1 MSKPQRA
8 TKVLVLMGSPRPEG
22 NSSILAEEALAGARE
37 AGAEVAAFRLAELRI
52 NPCRA
57 CEGCR
62 KRGAAG
68 CVQKDD
74 MQKLYPRLKE
84 ADALIIA
91 GPVYWFTM
99 CGQVKLF
106 MDRLYALGAEN
117 YAALKGKRIG
127 IILTYADADPF
138 ASGAVNALRAF
149 QDAFA
154 YVGAPI
160 AGMVYTSAGKAGE
173 VRKNAGAMKD
183 AFELGRE
190 LAAANT

>member
-1 MSKPQRA
+1 MKEKPNKR
-8 TKVLVLMGSPRPEG
+8 KVLVITGSPRPEG
-22 NSSILAEEALAGARE
+22 NSTVLAGEAAKGARE
-37 AGAEVAAFRLAELRI
+37 AGAEVTVFNLARLKI

-84 ADALIIA
+84 ADSLLIA
-91 GPVYWFTM
+91 GPVYWFTI

-106 MDRLYALGAEN
+106 MDRLYALGADN

-160 AGMVYTSAGKAGE
+160 AGMAYASAGKAGE
-173 VRKNAGAMKD
+173 VRKNARAMKD

-190 LAAANT
+190 LAAAK

>member
-1 MSKPQRA
+1 MKGKPNKR
-8 TKVLVLMGSPRPEG
+8 KVLVITGSPRPEG
-22 NSSILAEEALAGARE
+22 NSTVLAGEAAKGARE
-37 AGAEVAAFRLAELRI
+37 AGAEVTVFNLAGFKI
-52 NPCRA
+52 SPCRA
-57 CEGCR
+57 CDGCR

-74 MQKLYPRLKE
+74 MRKLYPRLKE
-84 ADALIIA
+84 TDSLLIA

-106 MDRLYALGAEN
+106 MDRLYALGADN
-117 YAALKGKRIG
+117 FAALKGKRVG

-160 AGMVYTSAGKAGE
+160 AGMVYASAGKAGE
-173 VRKNAGAMKD
+173 VRKNAAAMKD
-183 AFELGRE
+183 ALELGRA
-190 LAAANT
+190 LAAGK